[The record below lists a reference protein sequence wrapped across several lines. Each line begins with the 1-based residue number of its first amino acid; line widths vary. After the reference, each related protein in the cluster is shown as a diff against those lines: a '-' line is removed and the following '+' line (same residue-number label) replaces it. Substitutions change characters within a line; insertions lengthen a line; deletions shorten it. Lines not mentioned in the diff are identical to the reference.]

1 MDHTRNC
8 DKHGKKESSWV
19 HLYMSTMRFLGVVH
33 TSDIIGM
40 NILWSLRL
48 KRFWICFTGRS
59 TLAIAWN
66 DNGKEECKGSVN
78 EIEMNTY
85 CEMPEEF

>member
-1 MDHTRNC
+1 
-8 DKHGKKESSWV
+8 
-19 HLYMSTMRFLGVVH
+19 
-33 TSDIIGM
+33 M
-40 NILWSLRL
+40 NIPWSLRL

-59 TLAIAWN
+59 TLAVAWN
-66 DNGKEECKGSVN
+66 DNGKEECKGNAN